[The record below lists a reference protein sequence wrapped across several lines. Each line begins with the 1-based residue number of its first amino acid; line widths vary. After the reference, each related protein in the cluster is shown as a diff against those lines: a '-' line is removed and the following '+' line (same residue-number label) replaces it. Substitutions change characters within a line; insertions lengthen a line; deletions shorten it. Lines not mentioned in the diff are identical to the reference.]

1 MKRGRR
7 RWRRADRRA
16 LPSGGRQRRADGQ
29 KRVDERAQV
38 QPVAADPPRLDLH
51 HLSRVGPT
59 AVGID
64 PEPAGT
70 TDRPWTW
77 TAQPDLVT
85 GSIESAANAMIV
97 SSSARSGSAWCP
109 GHTASLP
116 PSR

>member
-29 KRVDERAQV
+29 KRVDEWAQV
-38 QPVAADPPRLDLH
+38 QPVAADPPRLDL
-51 HLSRVGPT
+51 
-59 AVGID
+59 GID